1 MAKKSGNTLR
11 ERRHMRLRQK
21 VKGTAARPRLH
32 VSRTL
37 KHIHVHV
44 IDDVNGHTLASASTM
59 QTDIASQIEGGKGS
73 VAAAR
78 VVGAAIA
85 TLAMQRGIEA
95 VVFDRNGVQ
104 YHGAVKE
111 FAEAAREAGL
121 QF

>member
-1 MAKKSGNTLR
+1 MAKKNGNDLR
-11 ERRHMRLRQK
+11 KRRHQRLRQK

-37 KHIHVHV
+37 RHIHVQV
-44 IDDVNGHTLASASTM
+44 IDDVNGKTLASSSTM
-59 QTDIASQIEGGKGS
+59 QADVASQIEGGKGS
-73 VAAAR
+73 VAAAK

-85 TLAMQRGIEA
+85 AKAKEVGIEA